1 MKTATFLRFAACAAV
16 VALAGEAGAWFGPGH
31 EIATRLAV
39 RALPPD
45 APLFFRRGWR
55 TVAHCS
61 QDPDLFRLRA
71 LPQARSGEGPNHYL
85 DLELLGGAKLP
96 LTRERFS
103 ALCARK
109 KLTVWKV
116 GAVPYAVAE
125 WTQRLTLAF
134 AEYRRWPKNPAI
146 RAKAL
151 VYAGLLAHY
160 AQDLCQPLHTTVHF
174 DGRTRPDGK
183 SPRSGIH
190 PKTDALIQK
199 APAGGV
205 EKLAGL
211 RPRVFVSVFDEA
223 VAELMRSHAL
233 VDRVY
238 AIEKGLPAMDKPL
251 APKTPAAQLADERL
265 RAAAEFTASLYL
277 TAWRHSAK
285 LKLPVWH
292 TRKGD

>member
-61 QDPDLFRLRA
+61 QDPDLFRIRS
-71 LPQARSGEGPNHYL
+71 LPQLRSREAPEHYI

-96 LTRERFS
+96 PTREQFS

-134 AEYRRWPKNPAI
+134 SEYRRWPKNPAI

-160 AQDLCQPLHTTVHF
+160 AQDLCQPLHTTIHF
-174 DGRTRPDGK
+174 DGRVPPGGK
-183 SPRSGIH
+183 SPRSGVH
-190 PKTDALIQK
+190 AKVDALIQK
-199 APAGGV
+199 APADDA
-205 EKLAGL
+205 ERLPGL
-211 RPRVFVSVFDEA
+211 RPRVFASVLDEVA
-223 VAELMRSHAL
+223 AELMRSHAL
-233 VDRVY
+233 VGRVY

-251 APKTPAAQLADERL
+251 ARNTPAASLADERL

-277 TAWRHSAK
+277 TAWRDSAK
-285 LKLPVWH
+285 LKLPGWH
-292 TRKGD
+292 TRKAK